1 MTLGLK
7 RNIAIPFGYFYIA
20 NKLRS
25 DIFKNINL
33 KSWFNYGFLIKS
45 SLFSNNIQKNL
56 FLSFEHRNF
65 NLNSFSMFSDISYN
79 IRRDFS
85 LIHPLGSDP
94 FDLDLSVSNF
104 NHIFYHYDLKQRSQS
119 FWIANQNC
127 FRSADL
133 LISSFEQ
140 PVFKDSS
147 LIDWSFWVSYVS
159 VNYHKYLKNKL
170 NFNFKNSMIDFVN
183 LDKYLNL
190 SNILKSWILNFYDI
204 NFVNFIVSF
213 FYSVIFKRINNILLF
228 LFYRK
233 SYIKKN
239 NNIFKYFSFSSTSF
253 FIKLK
258 SIAYYLL
265 SSYFNLDN
273 KYFSLNFNFIDS
285 TFNFLK
291 YKFSNIKNLNVDVFF
306 NLKVK
311 FLFNYLYKNNKLNN
325 KCYLKWNSYYF
336 SYKKLLNRRSYL
348 NKFLF
353 FNSIIL

>member
-119 FWIANQNC
+119 F
-127 FRSADL
+127 
-133 LISSFEQ
+133 
-140 PVFKDSS
+140 
-147 LIDWSFWVSYVS
+147 
-159 VNYHKYLKNKL
+159 
-170 NFNFKNSMIDFVN
+170 
-183 LDKYLNL
+183 
-190 SNILKSWILNFYDI
+190 
-204 NFVNFIVSF
+204 
-213 FYSVIFKRINNILLF
+213 
-228 LFYRK
+228 
-233 SYIKKN
+233 
-239 NNIFKYFSFSSTSF
+239 
-253 FIKLK
+253 
-258 SIAYYLL
+258 
-265 SSYFNLDN
+265 
-273 KYFSLNFNFIDS
+273 
-285 TFNFLK
+285 
-291 YKFSNIKNLNVDVFF
+291 
-306 NLKVK
+306 
-311 FLFNYLYKNNKLNN
+311 
-325 KCYLKWNSYYF
+325 
-336 SYKKLLNRRSYL
+336 
-348 NKFLF
+348 
-353 FNSIIL
+353 